1 MNNTIYVIGHKHPDS
16 DSICSALT
24 YANLLRQTGK
34 EAIACRQGPLNEETK
49 FILKRFHQ
57 ENPLLLTDARAALS
71 DIDLD
76 QPTVIRHDETVHH
89 AWHVMLHTQNRS
101 LFVNDDAGNLVGICT
116 TSDLSRVRIHPTADL
131 QQLMS
136 TASLSNIARTIG
148 GTIVVDKENFHCNGH
163 VHIITLE
170 GNEVAQNYK
179 FRDDIV
185 ILSSGEAK
193 MQIMIDMHVACIVI
207 TCGQK
212 ASEQIR
218 ENARRAGIAI
228 IETPMETMHTARIIT
243 ESYSVEQVMTKD
255 MITFRNDEYVE
266 DVAAKMN
273 KSRVRSYPVLDKA
286 GHVVGAVSR
295 YHTRNYN
302 HKKFVLVDH
311 SAPNQTISH
320 IENAYVTA
328 IIDHH
333 HIGGVTTDHPIMYRN
348 MQVGCTCTII
358 NLLYEEAGIVPDK
371 DMAGLMMSAILSDTL
386 NFKSATTTD
395 LDRNTVKKLA
405 EIAGIDDVNA
415 YAREMLG
422 ASVSLADASPHEILN
437 RDLKSYQI
445 GKYRFAI
452 GQTNY
457 SRMEEVQKILPAF
470 KENLQK
476 EQAENKL
483 DLLVMLFTDVM
494 GEGSLFV
501 YDGPLS
507 YVISDL
513 LETKFDEHSG
523 FDSRII
529 SRKQQLM
536 PMISEAL
543 GNI

>member
-1 MNNTIYVIGHKHPDS
+1 
-16 DSICSALT
+16 
-24 YANLLRQTGK
+24 
-34 EAIACRQGPLNEETK
+34 
-49 FILKRFHQ
+49 
-57 ENPLLLTDARAALS
+57 
-71 DIDLD
+71 
-76 QPTVIRHDETVHH
+76 
-89 AWHVMLHTQNRS
+89 
-101 LFVNDDAGNLVGICT
+101 
-116 TSDLSRVRIHPTADL
+116 
-131 QQLMS
+131 
-136 TASLSNIARTIG
+136 
-148 GTIVVDKENFHCNGH
+148 
-163 VHIITLE
+163 
-170 GNEVAQNYK
+170 
-179 FRDDIV
+179 
-185 ILSSGEAK
+185 
-193 MQIMIDMHVACIVI
+193 
-207 TCGQK
+207 
-212 ASEQIR
+212 
-218 ENARRAGIAI
+218 
-228 IETPMETMHTARIIT
+228 
-243 ESYSVEQVMTKD
+243 
-255 MITFRNDEYVE
+255 
-266 DVAAKMN
+266 
-273 KSRVRSYPVLDKA
+273 
-286 GHVVGAVSR
+286 
-295 YHTRNYN
+295 
-302 HKKFVLVDH
+302 
-311 SAPNQTISH
+311 
-320 IENAYVTA
+320 
-328 IIDHH
+328 
-333 HIGGVTTDHPIMYRN
+333 MYRN

-513 LETKFDEHSG
+513 LETKFDDHSG